1 MRVKMSLLALFNYD
15 DTIFND
21 FVIPDGMDGSVLL
34 PLLLMETADLSVV
47 YPDPDLIKN
56 IMGTWSERKLPI
68 WQKLFDSTNFVYN
81 PLYNYD
87 RTETR
92 TLNIAHNGY
101 VENTGTVGNIAN
113 DFETDANAGTSGN
126 TVTDTGTVGTAGN
139 SSDISSRTGTVTDAK
154 TGYNSVSFQD
164 TDRQTNDLH
173 DTSGHSDNS
182 TETRNLQT
190 QSNQTLNNTRTRN
203 TVTSNTRTDNTKETR
218 NLNDAHLETIR
229 SFGNIGVMS
238 TQELIERTR
247 ELDKFDVYSVII
259 DDFIDYFCV
268 GIY

>member
-1 MRVKMSLLALFNYD
+1 MRVKLSLLALFNYD
-15 DTIFND
+15 DTILNE
-21 FVIPDGMDGSVLL
+21 FVIPDGMDGSILL

-56 IMGTWSERKLPI
+56 IIGTWSERKLPI
-68 WQKLFDSTNFVYN
+68 WQKLYDSTNFEYN

-92 TLNIAHNGY
+92 SLNVAHSGY
-101 VENTGTVGNIAN
+101 VENTGTVGNVAN
-113 DFETDANAGTSGN
+113 DFETNAENGTGSN
-126 TVTDTGTVGTAGN
+126 SVTDTGTRGTSGMSQDTSKN
-139 SSDISSRTGTVTDAK
+139 TGTVTDAK
-154 TGYNSVSFQD
+154 TGYNSTTFQD
-164 TDRQTNDLH
+164 TDKQTNDLKNENA
-173 DTSGHSDNS
+173 HSDMS
-182 TETRNLQT
+182 TETRNLKTESAQNI
-190 QSNQTLNNTRTRN
+190 SNTKTRN
-203 TVTSNTRTDNTKETR
+203 TVTNNTRTDNTKETR
-218 NLNDAHLETIR
+218 NLNDAHLETVR

-247 ELDKFDVYSVII
+247 ELDNYDVYAVII